1 MLSAPPRKASAMPRP
16 MMMSGIARTSVAEL
30 SAYHEPNAPRHSAP
44 SAATASYP
52 ASWRPAASSR
62 TPNSVA
68 NRGALAATG
77 HHELPDARA
86 AGAGRHRADGAPR
99 RNQQTAG

>member
-1 MLSAPPRKASAMPRP
+1 MPRP

-30 SAYHEPNAPRHSAP
+30 NAYHEPNAPRHNAP

-62 TPNSVA
+62 TPNSIA
-68 NRGALAATG
+68 IRGALPATG
-77 HHELPDARA
+77 HHELADARA
-86 AGAGRHRADGAPR
+86 GGARRHLADRAPR
-99 RNQQTAG
+99 CDQESAGEREHLV